1 MKKKQ
6 LLILHGEGRNGVDLR
21 EDMDGINHG
30 INGVNNSILQ
40 RPRKKST
47 LPPSMSSLIDSK
59 GTPWFISQ
67 EITWILL
74 FNLTYAS
81 SSSSATTTASMAG
94 VEKKHYCLWF
104 FHLPSRCI
112 WLVWYFSYFGLILC
126 VIRGQPW
133 LWSPWAHIWALCYW
147 FKPRNKN
154 RLRVLAKL
162 LWSPN
167 KK

>member
-1 MKKKQ
+1 MGWISGK
-6 LLILHGEGRNGVDLR
+6 IWTGY
-21 EDMDGINHG
+21 INHG

-81 SSSSATTTASMAG
+81 SSSSSSATTTASMAG

-104 FHLPSRCI
+104 FNLPSRCI

-167 KK
+167 KKII

>member
-1 MKKKQ
+1 MGWISGK
-6 LLILHGEGRNGVDLR
+6 IWTGY
-21 EDMDGINHG
+21 INHG

-81 SSSSATTTASMAG
+81 RSSSATTTASMAG

-112 WLVWYFSYFGLILC
+112 YMAGLIFFIFRPNIVC
-126 VIRGQPW
+126 DKGAAMIVISLSSYLG
-133 LWSPWAHIWALCYW
+133 
-147 FKPRNKN
+147 F
-154 RLRVLAKL
+154 VLLIQTKE
-162 LWSPN
+162 
-167 KK
+167 